1 MSIDYSN
8 EQTEG
13 AEDQK
18 LGEQGRG
25 DLCRPVGNIGG
36 RSGFKS
42 AAMAAIGAAACL
54 GVAAAPSKAG
64 ASYPE
69 FDFARCT
76 EETHLVGSGA
86 QQMFR
91 RYDPATD
98 EECFL
103 SGNSATTAT
112 KLCSV
117 SGAAPVAE
125 AEFSGDYVSYFDIN
139 GNEMILRNQSDRSDD
154 IYTRADSASDWVVS
168 SSSPYGD
175 RVSYNETTTEVVY
188 VGYTDAYDL
197 NDIYSSLTGS
207 PISGA
212 DGYGVSETSPDA
224 YSDGLWFSIGTSL
237 YGLDR
242 TTTSADLLL
251 AGAVYPTYDP
261 TNQKLSFSYDPDGDG
276 YYTLWSCPQVAATT
290 DADGDGSDSTVDCD
304 DTDPTI
310 YPGATEVAYDG
321 IDQDCDY
328 ADLTDVDGDGDDN
341 DCDGTIDG
349 SSSADVSTYYRDA
362 DSDGYGNPSS
372 STEDCSAPSGYVS
385 DDTDCDDTARL
396 VNPGRAET
404 AYDGADNDCDAGT
417 PDDDLDADGY
427 GIADDCDDTDDAI
440 NPDATEI
447 PDNGIDENCDPSDDT
462 TTTIDPNDVDDDS
475 DGYTENEGDCD
486 DSDPLR
492 NPGETEIPDS
502 IDNDCNDRVDGD
514 DPGLTTYLTDCDTS
528 KAVKEGARTFM
539 RAEGD
544 CSIWLTGAPAMDGS
558 EDEYARVDLYLGSGL
573 DTIYDDA
580 GYYVLMPDVDSDL
593 SLDSHHTETD
603 VYTGVDQFFFG
614 LSGTQYDMQ
623 YYINDEA
630 RVIDGQIGE
639 PIVDLYYY
647 PEADGELLYP
657 SRLELQES
665 IEEAGQE
672 ATMIQNSDGS
682 ASISVDG
689 ETVFETDGDA
699 DTDSDSD
706 SDSDT
711 DSDAD
716 TDSGHEDDDTGND
729 RPEGCGEGCA
739 ALSNDPNLG
748 ANGFGSRMKMVL
760 AGLTGLM

>member
-8 EQTEG
+8 QTEG

-54 GVAAAPSKAG
+54 GVAAAPSKAE

-328 ADLTDVDGDGDDN
+328 ADLTDVDGDGYDSDSVSGGDDCDDTNADINIGAIEVCDGDDN

-349 SSSADVSTYYRDA
+349 ATSADASTYYRDA

-372 STEDCSAPSGYVS
+372 STADCSAPSGYVS
-385 DDTDCDDTARL
+385 DDTDCDDSARL

-427 GIADDCDDTDDAI
+427 GIADDCDDTDASI

-462 TTTIDPNDVDDDS
+462 TTTIDPNDTDDDG

-514 DPGLTTYLTDCDTS
+514 DPGLTTYLTDW
-528 KAVKEGARTFM
+528 E
-539 RAEGD
+539 
-544 CSIWLTGAPAMDGS
+544 
-558 EDEYARVDLYLGSGL
+558 
-573 DTIYDDA
+573 
-580 GYYVLMPDVDSDL
+580 
-593 SLDSHHTETD
+593 
-603 VYTGVDQFFFG
+603 
-614 LSGTQYDMQ
+614 
-623 YYINDEA
+623 
-630 RVIDGQIGE
+630 
-639 PIVDLYYY
+639 
-647 PEADGELLYP
+647 
-657 SRLELQES
+657 
-665 IEEAGQE
+665 
-672 ATMIQNSDGS
+672 
-682 ASISVDG
+682 
-689 ETVFETDGDA
+689 
-699 DTDSDSD
+699 
-706 SDSDT
+706 
-711 DSDAD
+711 
-716 TDSGHEDDDTGND
+716 
-729 RPEGCGEGCA
+729 
-739 ALSNDPNLG
+739 
-748 ANGFGSRMKMVL
+748 
-760 AGLTGLM
+760 